1 MTALPEFS
9 LARTTRPITITDDE
23 GDRHDLPAGTICTIA
38 DVLQG
43 GKAYI
48 AEFQLEPP
56 VYAPDGT
63 MIEYPLEEI
72 TTLEP
77 ADLEPLN

>member
-1 MTALPEFS
+1 MPALPEFS
-9 LARTTRPITITDDE
+9 LARTTRPLTVTDDE
-23 GDRHDLPAGTICTIA
+23 GDKHHLPAGTICTIA

-43 GKAYI
+43 GAAYI

-56 VYAPDGT
+56 VYSPDGE

-72 TTLEP
+72 ATLAPDELEP
-77 ADLEPLN
+77 A